1 MKYEI
6 LDGETVINTIV
17 ADESFML
24 VAYPDGNYREVP
36 EQEAPVTQTP
46 VVRTLSAGAFRLRFN
61 FSERT
66 KIELASIINPSASA
80 QQQQLQATVKTFYA
94 DLASQRTINLDS
106 HGVMQGCML
115 LNSLGILDEGWKA
128 RIIDA
133 DPTAEEL
140 NFQH

>member
-17 ADESFML
+17 ADPSFLL

-36 EQEAPVTQTP
+36 EQESPVTQAP

-61 FSERT
+61 FAERT
-66 KIELASIINPSASA
+66 KIELASIINPAASA
-80 QQQQLQATVKTFYA
+80 QQQQMQATVKTFYA
-94 DLASQRTINLDS
+94 DLASQRAIHLDS
-106 HGVMQGCML
+106 PSVMQGCML
-115 LNSLGILDEGWKA
+115 LSSLGILGDGWKA

-133 DPTAEEL
+133 DPTPEEL